1 MTEEDIHL
9 LLWDSLQDLLSGTS
23 QGANECSAPLFGEKK
38 KKRGGCKPS
47 TSKFLQAYINR
58 YMST

>member
-38 KKRGGCKPS
+38 KKKEGDVSPVLPS
-47 TSKFLQAYINR
+47 SYKHT
-58 YMST
+58 